1 MSGSGSDMR
10 ARETEYLWYDRCPVG
25 RMAAICGAP
34 NMGKSTLGYRIAA
47 DCDVPTLFVSEEED
61 AEEVWLPRLL
71 AVGADPAKCFYHP
84 EVMFSKDPA
93 HIAHLASLIEKHK
106 IKLIVVDPIQAHIET
121 SISHDQAVRR
131 IMRPYMNLF
140 RQRKVALVLECH
152 LLTALKSTSH
162 PQLAVPSGLRTWT
175 KAGFILAKDPK
186 NDDFRILATAKW
198 NQASEDPAS
207 LRFEFASN
215 DVNVIRAKGGGL
227 KNVEYGYLL
236 HRGES
241 KVGATT
247 LLVSLTKETTERKG
261 ERAAKELIKFLK
273 DGKDGRSQP
282 VEEIQKMVF
291 HLDPPM
297 SFKTVKRVSLDLGIE
312 VEPDPNNKSK
322 KWWRLPDWIADMA
335 EELTEP
341 GDDVDITEVDAPDD
355 TFPEEWADDD

>member
-10 ARETEYLWYDRCPVG
+10 ARETEYLWYDRIPVG
-25 RMAAICGAP
+25 RMSNICGAP

-47 DCDVPTLFVSEEED
+47 DCDVPTLFVTEEEA
-61 AEEVWLPRLL
+61 AEEVWLPRLQ

-84 EVMFSKDPA
+84 EVMFSRDPA
-93 HIAHLASLIEKHK
+93 HLAHLQALIEKNS

-131 IMRPYMNLF
+131 IMRPYMEML
-140 RQRKVALVLECH
+140 RLHKVALVLECH
-152 LLTALKSTSH
+152 LLTALKSTAH
-162 PQLAVPSGLRTWT
+162 PQMAIPSGLRTWT
-175 KAGFILAKDPK
+175 KSGFILAKDPK

-198 NQASEDPAS
+198 NQASEAPAS
-207 LRFEFASN
+207 LRFSFESK
-215 DVNVIRAKGGGL
+215 DVNVIRAKGGGR
-227 KNVEYGYLL
+227 KTVEYGYLDY
-236 HRGES
+236 RGET

-261 ERAAKELIKFLK
+261 ERAARELIRFLK

-312 VEPDPNNKSK
+312 VEPDPKNKSK

-335 EELTEP
+335 EELTEAE
-341 GDDVDITEVDAPDD
+341 DEIDIAEVDAPDD
-355 TFPEEWADDD
+355 TFPEEWADD